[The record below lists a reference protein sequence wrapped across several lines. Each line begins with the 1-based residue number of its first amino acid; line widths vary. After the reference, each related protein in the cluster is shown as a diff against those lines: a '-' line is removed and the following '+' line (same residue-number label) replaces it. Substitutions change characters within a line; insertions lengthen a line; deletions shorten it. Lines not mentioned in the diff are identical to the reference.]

1 MWPRPRGHRPV
12 LPVLIAVQWL
22 HVLGG
27 IFWFGST
34 LTNNVIV
41 LPSIK
46 AQAPESQKAWWRAYS
61 SRYGKLIAAVAG
73 TTIVLGIIRGLV
85 GGVWSV
91 LGSAYGLTW
100 IASLALGLGLAFIGA
115 RLTGP
120 TAEKLA
126 SAEPAGH
133 GANLARLSRL
143 GRVELGLFL
152 VLFSLMIAMRF
163 GY

>member
-1 MWPRPRGHRPV
+1 MLV
-12 LPVLIAVQWL
+12 LLIAVQWL

-34 LTNNVIV
+34 LTNHVV
-41 LPSIK
+41 VVPAIK
-46 AQAPESQKAWWRAYS
+46 TQPPESQKTWWRSYS
-61 SRYGKLIAAVAG
+61 SRYGQMIAAVAG

-91 LGSAYGLTW
+91 LESAYGLTW
-100 IASLALGLGLAFIGA
+100 IASLLLGIGLAFVGA

-120 TAEKLA
+120 TTARLA
-126 SAEPAGH
+126 SAEYANY
-133 GANLARLSRL
+133 GAHLTRLSRL

>member
-1 MWPRPRGHRPV
+1 MLV
-12 LPVLIAVQWL
+12 LLIAVQWF

-34 LTNNVIV
+34 LTNNVVV
-41 LPSIK
+41 LPAIK
-46 AQAPESQKAWWRAYS
+46 AQAPESQKAWWRSYS
-61 SRYGKLIAAVAG
+61 SRYGQIIAAAAG
-73 TTIVLGIIRGLV
+73 ATILLGIIRGLV

-91 LGSAYGLTW
+91 LGSAYGITW
-100 IASLALGLGLAFIGA
+100 IASLLLGIGLAFVGA

-120 TAEKLA
+120 TAGRLA
-126 SAEPAGH
+126 SAEQ
-133 GANLARLSRL
+133 ANYTANFTRLTRL
-143 GRVELGLFL
+143 GRIELGLFL

>member
-1 MWPRPRGHRPV
+1 MLV
-12 LPVLIAVQWL
+12 VLIAVQWL

-34 LTNNVIV
+34 LTNHVV
-41 LPSIK
+41 VVPSIK
-46 AQAPESQKAWWRAYS
+46 AQPPESQKAWWRSYS
-61 SRYGKLIAAVAG
+61 SRYGQMIAAVAG
-73 TTIVLGIIRGLV
+73 TTILFGIIRGLL
-85 GGVWSV
+85 GGVLSV

-100 IASLALGLGLAFIGA
+100 IASLVLGIGLAFVGA

-120 TAEKLA
+120 TAERLA
-126 SAEPAGH
+126 SADHADY
-133 GANLARLSRL
+133 GAHLARLSRL

-152 VLFSLMIAMRF
+152 VLFSLMIVMRF

>member
-1 MWPRPRGHRPV
+1 MLV
-12 LPVLIAVQWL
+12 LLIAVQWL

-27 IFWFGST
+27 IFWFGSA
-34 LTNNVIV
+34 LTNHVV
-41 LPSIK
+41 VVPSIK
-46 AQAPESQKAWWRAYS
+46 AQPPESQKAWWRSYS
-61 SRYGKLIAAVAG
+61 SRYGQMVAAVAG

-91 LGSAYGLTW
+91 LESAYGLTW
-100 IASLALGLGLAFIGA
+100 IASVLLGIGLAFVGA

-120 TAEKLA
+120 ATARLA
-126 SAEPAGH
+126 SAEH
-133 GANLARLSRL
+133 ANYSAHLTRLSRL

>member
-1 MWPRPRGHRPV
+1 MLV
-12 LPVLIAVQWL
+12 LLIAVQWL

-27 IFWFGST
+27 IFWFGSA
-34 LTNNVIV
+34 LTNHVV
-41 LPSIK
+41 VVPSIK
-46 AQAPESQKAWWRAYS
+46 AQPPESQKAWWRFYS
-61 SRYGKLIAAVAG
+61 SRYGQMIAAVAG
-73 TTIVLGIIRGLV
+73 ATIVFGIIRGLV

-100 IASLALGLGLAFIGA
+100 IASLLLGVGLAVVGA

-120 TAEKLA
+120 TAARLA
-126 SAEPAGH
+126 SPEH
-133 GANLARLSRL
+133 LDNGADLTRLNRL
-143 GRVELGLFL
+143 GRVELGLFV

>member
-1 MWPRPRGHRPV
+1 MLV
-12 LPVLIAVQWL
+12 LLIVVQWL

-34 LTNNVIV
+34 LTNQVV
-41 LPSIK
+41 VVPAIK
-46 AQAPESQKAWWRAYS
+46 AQTPESQKAWWRSYS
-61 SRYGKLIAAVAG
+61 ARYGQLIAAVAG
-73 TTIVLGIIRGLV
+73 TTILLGIIRGLI

-100 IASLALGLGLAFIGA
+100 IASLLLGIGLAFVGA

-120 TAEKLA
+120 TAGKLA
-126 SAEPAGH
+126 SAEHADY
-133 GANLARLSRL
+133 GAHLTRLSRL

>member
-1 MWPRPRGHRPV
+1 M
-12 LPVLIAVQWL
+12 LAVLIAVQWL

-34 LTNNVIV
+34 LTNNVVVI
-41 LPSIK
+41 PAIK
-46 AQAPESQKAWWRAYS
+46 AQKPESQTSWWTSYS
-61 SRYGKLIAAVAG
+61 SRYGNMIAAVAG
-73 TTIVLGIIRGLV
+73 ATILFGIIRGLV
-85 GGVWSV
+85 GGVWSA

-100 IASLALGLGLAFIGA
+100 IASLLLGIGLAFVGA

-120 TAEKLA
+120 AAEKLA
-126 SAEPAGH
+126 SEDRASY
-133 GANLARLSRL
+133 GADLARLSRL
-143 GRVELGLFL
+143 GRVEIGLFA

>member
-1 MWPRPRGHRPV
+1 MLV
-12 LPVLIAVQWL
+12 VLIAVQWL
-22 HVLGG
+22 HILGG

-34 LTNNVIV
+34 LTNHVVVI
-41 LPSIK
+41 PSIK
-46 AQAPESQKAWWRAYS
+46 AQPPESQKAWWRSYS
-61 SRYGKLIAAVAG
+61 SRYGQMIAAVAA
-73 TTIVLGIIRGLV
+73 TTIILGIIRGFV

-100 IASLALGLGLAFIGA
+100 IASLLLGIGLAFVGA

-120 TAEKLA
+120 TAERLG
-126 SAEPAGH
+126 SAEQ
-133 GANLARLSRL
+133 ANYSAHLTRLSRL
-143 GRVELGLFL
+143 GRVEVGLFL

>member
-1 MWPRPRGHRPV
+1 MLV
-12 LPVLIAVQWL
+12 LLIAVQWL

-27 IFWFGST
+27 IVWFGST
-34 LTNNVIV
+34 VTNHVV
-41 LPSIK
+41 VVPSIK
-46 AQAPESQKAWWRAYS
+46 AQTPESQKAWLRSYS
-61 SRYGKLIAAVAG
+61 LRYGRMIAAVAG
-73 TTIVLGIIRGLV
+73 ATIVLGIIRGLV

-91 LGSAYGLTW
+91 LESAYGVTW
-100 IASLALGLGLAFIGA
+100 IASLLLGIGLAFVGA

-120 TAEKLA
+120 TAERLA
-126 SAEPAGH
+126 SQEHANN
-133 GANLARLSRL
+133 GAHLTRLSQL

>member
-1 MWPRPRGHRPV
+1 MLV
-12 LPVLIAVQWL
+12 VLIAVQWL

-34 LTNNVIV
+34 VTNHVIV
-41 LPSIK
+41 VPAITS
-46 AQAPESQKAWWRAYS
+46 QPRESQKAWWRSYS
-61 SRYGKLIAAVAG
+61 SRYGQLIAAAAG
-73 TTIVLGIIRGLV
+73 ATILLGTIRGLV
-85 GGVWSV
+85 GGVWSI

-100 IASLALGLGLAFIGA
+100 IASLLLGVGLAFVGA

-120 TAEKLA
+120 TAGRLG
-126 SAEPAGH
+126 SAEQAGYS
-133 GANLARLSRL
+133 ADVARLKQL

>member
-1 MWPRPRGHRPV
+1 MLV
-12 LPVLIAVQWL
+12 LLIVAQWL

-34 LTNNVIV
+34 LTNQVV
-41 LPSIK
+41 VVPAIK
-46 AQAPESQKAWWRAYS
+46 AQTPESQKAWWRSNS
-61 SRYGKLIAAVAG
+61 SRYGQMIAAAAG
-73 TTIVLGIIRGLV
+73 TTILLGIIRGLV
-85 GGVWSV
+85 GGVWSA

-100 IASLALGLGLAFIGA
+100 IASLLLGLGLAFVGA

-120 TAEKLA
+120 TAAKLA
-126 SAEPAGH
+126 SAEHANY
-133 GANLARLSRL
+133 GAHLTRLSRL

>member
-1 MWPRPRGHRPV
+1 MLV
-12 LPVLIAVQWL
+12 LLIAVQWL

-34 LTNNVIV
+34 LTNHVVVVPAITG
-41 LPSIK
+41 
-46 AQAPESQKAWWRAYS
+46 QTPESQKAWWRSYS
-61 SRYGKLIAAVAG
+61 SRYGQTIAAVAG
-73 TTIVLGIIRGLV
+73 ATILFGIIRGLV

-100 IASLALGLGLAFIGA
+100 IASLLLGIGLAFVGA

-120 TAEKLA
+120 TAERLA
-126 SAEPAGH
+126 SAEHANYD
-133 GANLARLSRL
+133 ANLTRLKRL
-143 GRVELGLFL
+143 GRVELGLFV

>member
-1 MWPRPRGHRPV
+1 MLV
-12 LPVLIAVQWL
+12 LLIGSQWL
-22 HVLGG
+22 HVIGG

-34 LTNNVIV
+34 LTNNVVVI
-41 LPSIK
+41 PAIK
-46 AQAPESQKAWWRAYS
+46 AQTPESQKAWWKSYS
-61 SRYGKLIAAVAG
+61 SRYGQMIAAVAG
-73 TTIVLGIIRGLV
+73 ATIVLGIIRGLV

-100 IASLALGLGLAFIGA
+100 IASLLLGVGLAFVGA

-120 TAEKLA
+120 TAASLA
-126 SAEPAGH
+126 SEDPTH
-133 GANLARLSRL
+133 YGANLARLKRL
-143 GRVELGLFL
+143 GRAEIGLFV

>member
-1 MWPRPRGHRPV
+1 MLV
-12 LPVLIAVQWL
+12 LLIAVQWL

-34 LTNNVIV
+34 MTNHV
-41 LPSIK
+41 LVVPAIK
-46 AQAPESQKAWWRAYS
+46 AQPPESQKAWWRSYS
-61 SRYGKLIAAVAG
+61 SRYGQLIAAVAG
-73 TTIVLGIIRGLV
+73 TTIILGIIRGLV
-85 GGVWSV
+85 GGVWSA
-91 LGSAYGLTW
+91 LGSTYGLTW
-100 IASLALGLGLAFIGA
+100 IASLALGIVLAFVGA

-120 TAEKLA
+120 TVERLV
-126 SAEPAGH
+126 SAEPA
-133 GANLARLSRL
+133 NSSEQFSRLSRL

>member
-1 MWPRPRGHRPV
+1 MLV
-12 LPVLIAVQWL
+12 LLIAVQWL

-34 LTNNVIV
+34 LTNNVVVI
-41 LPSIK
+41 PAIK
-46 AQAPESQKAWWRAYS
+46 AQSPDSQKAWWSYYS
-61 SRYGKLIAAVAG
+61 SRYGKMIAAVAG
-73 TTIVLGIIRGLV
+73 TTILLGIIRGLV
-85 GGVWSV
+85 SGVWSA

-100 IASLALGLGLAFIGA
+100 IASLLLGIGLAFIGA

-120 TAEKLA
+120 TAAKLA
-126 SAEPAGH
+126 SQDHAYYS
-133 GANLARLSRL
+133 ANLTRLGRF
-143 GRVELGLFL
+143 GRVELGLFV

>member
-1 MWPRPRGHRPV
+1 M
-12 LPVLIAVQWL
+12 LILLIAAQWV

-34 LTNNVIV
+34 LTNHVIV
-41 LPSIK
+41 IPSIK
-46 AQAPESQKAWWRAYS
+46 AQPAESQNAWWRSYS
-61 SRYGKLIAAVAG
+61 SRYGQMIAAVAG
-73 TTIVLGIIRGLV
+73 TTILLGIIRGLL
-85 GGVWSV
+85 GGVWAV

-100 IASLALGLGLAFIGA
+100 IASLLLGLGLAFVGA

-120 TAEKLA
+120 TVGRLA
-126 SAEPAGH
+126 SAEHAAYGVH
-133 GANLARLSRL
+133 LSRLSRL

>member
-1 MWPRPRGHRPV
+1 MLV
-12 LPVLIAVQWL
+12 LLIAVQWL

-34 LTNNVIV
+34 LTNHVV
-41 LPSIK
+41 VVPSIK
-46 AQAPESQKAWWRAYS
+46 AQAPESQKARWRSYS
-61 SRYGKLIAAVAG
+61 SRYGQMIAAVAG
-73 TTIVLGIIRGLV
+73 TTIIFGIIRGLV
-85 GGVWSV
+85 GGVWAV

-100 IASLALGLGLAFIGA
+100 IASLLLGIGLAFVGA

-120 TAEKLA
+120 SAAMLA
-126 SAEPAGH
+126 SAEPANY
-133 GANLARLSRL
+133 GAHLARLSRL
-143 GRVELGLFL
+143 GRVEIGLFL